1 MGYLPYI
8 SMTVVGPAMSTR
20 PAAAGVHA
28 EAAAGGAKGYGI
40 DFTVLFAKNV
50 DVDAINNAKLRDLK
64 GEPVRCDL
72 YLLLCDFL
80 DDCTVHLSL

>member
-1 MGYLPYI
+1 MAAA
-8 SMTVVGPAMSTR
+8 GPAMSTR

-28 EAAAGGAKGYGI
+28 DAAAGSAKGYSI

-64 GEPVRCDL
+64 GDPIR
-72 YLLLCDFL
+72 
-80 DDCTVHLSL
+80 